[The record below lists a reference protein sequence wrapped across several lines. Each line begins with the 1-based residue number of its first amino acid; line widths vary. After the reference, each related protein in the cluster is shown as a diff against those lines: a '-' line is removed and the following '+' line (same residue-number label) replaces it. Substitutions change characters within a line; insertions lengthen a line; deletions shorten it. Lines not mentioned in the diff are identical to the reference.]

1 MSTPCRGQRS
11 HKVWYSRGYLPHL
24 DEPGLVQGITYRLYD
39 SMPAE
44 RRAEWEALL
53 QMQNLKAQQQRIG
66 TYLNSGYGSCWL
78 RDARIAEVVQDNL
91 LHFDA
96 QCYHLL
102 AWVIM
107 PNHVHVLI
115 ETRQGHPLPEVVHSW
130 KSYTANRANQVLGR
144 AGPFWHR
151 EYFDRYIRDER
162 HLEQAVLYLHGNPVT
177 ARLVER
183 AEDWPFSS
191 ARWVAALDAT
201 LP

>member
-1 MSTPCRGQRS
+1 MNTPSPGQRS

-24 DEPGLVQGITYRLYD
+24 DEPGLVQCITYRLYD

-44 RRAEWEALL
+44 RRAEWEVLL
-53 QMQNLKAQQQRIG
+53 QMQNPKVQQRRIE
-66 TYLNSGYGSCWL
+66 TYLNNGCGSCWL
-78 RDARIAEVVQDNL
+78 RDARIAEIVQDNL
-91 LHFDA
+91 MHFGA

-102 AWVIM
+102 AWAIM

-115 ETRQGHPLPEVVHSW
+115 ETRHCHPLPEVVHSW
-130 KSYTANRANQVLGR
+130 KSYTANHANQVLGR

-162 HLEQAVLYLHGNPVT
+162 HLEQAVLYIHGNPVT
-177 ARLVER
+177 AGLVER
-183 AEDWPFSS
+183 AEDWPYGS

>member
-1 MSTPCRGQRS
+1 MSTPCPGQRS

-53 QMQNLKAQQQRIG
+53 QMQNLKAQQQRIE

-177 ARLVER
+177 AGLVER

>member
-1 MSTPCRGQRS
+1 MSTPCPGQRS

-53 QMQNLKAQQQRIG
+53 QMQNLKAQQQRIE

-130 KSYTANRANQVLGR
+130 KSYTANRANEVLGR
-144 AGPFWHR
+144 AGHFWHR

-177 ARLVER
+177 AGLVER

-191 ARWVAALDAT
+191 ARWVVALDAT

>member
-1 MSTPCRGQRS
+1 MSTPCPGQRS

-177 ARLVER
+177 AGLVER